1 MCPGCV
7 DLPLFRYSDGETA
20 GVEKGEKIRF
30 IVVDDVEGETM
41 TIFVESS
48 PQDFEKFLSKSQKV
62 LDSVKWGGS

>member
-1 MCPGCV
+1 V

-30 IVVDDVEGETM
+30 IVVDDIKGETV

-48 PQDFEKFLSKSQKV
+48 PQGFEEFMPKAQKV
-62 LDSVKWGGS
+62 IETVEWKGA